1 MFEIDLLQGQGVPI
15 KAKPRDIAI
24 AAVAFAVPSIVAIV
38 MFGAYLKNRVDLSI
52 QTNQI
57 ANYETKIIELSDAVE
72 LQKNF
77 EQQKSV
83 INTTLTEAKS
93 ALARHT
99 QWSPILVELVKNMP
113 DTVILTRLEV
123 KQHFTKRKV
132 PKKDD
137 PERTVDISVPVRTL
151 RITLNADPQ
160 SNSDLAVKSFR
171 DSLLAS
177 TVIGQKLED
186 LRISQEVET
195 FLGREVVSYEIDCVF
210 KPQL

>member
-15 KAKPRDIAI
+15 KSSPKNI
-24 AAVAFAVPSIVAIV
+24 AVATIAFAMPVIVSIV
-38 MFGAYLKNRVDLSI
+38 MFSAYLKNNISMSI
-52 QTNQI
+52 QKNQI
-57 ANYETKIIELSDAVE
+57 ANYEAKIEQLSDA
-72 LQKNF
+72 LQM
-77 EQQKSV
+77 QKSFEKEKEA
-83 INTTLTEAKS
+83 IKTSLDEAKS

-113 DTVILTRLEV
+113 DSVILTKLEV

-137 PERTVDISVPVRTL
+137 PERTVDISVPIRTL

-160 SNSDLAVKSFR
+160 TNSDQAVKNFR
-171 DSLLAS
+171 NNLLAS
-177 TVIGQKLED
+177 AVIGPKLED
-186 LRISQEVET
+186 LRISQEVEN
-195 FLGREVVSYEIDCVF
+195 FLGKEVVSYEIDCIL

>member
-15 KAKPRDIAI
+15 KSSPKNIAAAAI
-24 AAVAFAVPSIVAIV
+24 AFALPAIVSIV
-38 MFGAYLKNRVDLSI
+38 MFSAYLKNSIAMSI
-52 QTNQI
+52 QKNQI
-57 ANYETKIIELSDAVE
+57 ANYETKIEELSDTLK
-72 LQKNF
+72 LQKSF
-77 EQQKSV
+77 EQEKDAIKTS
-83 INTTLTEAKS
+83 LDEAES

-113 DTVILTRLEV
+113 DSVILTKLEV

-137 PERTVDISVPVRTL
+137 PEKTVDISVPIRTL
-151 RITLNADPQ
+151 RIILNADPQ
-160 SNSDLAVKSFR
+160 TNSDEAVKNFR
-171 DSLLAS
+171 NNILAS
-177 TVIGQKLED
+177 AVIGPKLED

-195 FLGREVVSYEIDCVF
+195 FLGKEVVSYEIDCIL